1 MNEQLVGWFEDLI
14 PEIKKSGDVEG
25 VFMKF
30 ANDKNLAPAL
40 LEKLGHVYNTAK
52 TVNYLDK
59 SASHEKMRGDSFQ
72 ILDVPQL
79 LEKYAASASDD
90 HEYESSDFSSL
101 DSGSFRELTPQPK
114 SKGVDFEALMNAP
127 DYEEVKMASDRSK
140 DLLTQSV
147 QTRNADNIDQLT
159 FELSE
164 DNEKIASDI
173 ITALRS
179 SNTEFTFSDIE
190 SDAIKFMGASV
201 KQACD
206 FVAERFEKLGY
217 SFDRCLEP
225 KSELIE
231 DTGYVVKFAAIQD
244 NLNVMEQAAGVKKNS
259 ADPVENESQTDLFK
273 QSSTGT
279 KSKKKQKSDTSG
291 GSRASSRTRINEDPT
306 KYLEEL
312 ASNTVVDPVGVAAR
326 GASNTG
332 EFAADAANTLKDVA
346 MNATGFRAG
355 TTLPEALAYARDNLL
370 TGPLDSLTGGYAG
383 KQEFIDKEMEDVHY
397 ETMLQDLLVTDP
409 ILAEEDEDR
418 IVNAFNTIKA
428 VAPEMAKDKNVMRM
442 ALRQAAQHEGI
453 DPFTLQQYM
462 EAEKELQKVRHN
474 TMVEKDLAYTPASR
488 DKRLAN

>member
-59 SASHEKMRGDSFQ
+59 SASHSQMRGDSFKL
-72 ILDVPQL
+72 LDVPAL
-79 LEKYAASASDD
+79 LEKYAANASDD
-90 HEYESSDFSSL
+90 HEYESSDFSSF

-114 SKGVDFEALMNAP
+114 SKGVDFESLMNAP
-127 DYEEVKMASDRSK
+127 DYEEVKIASDRSK
-140 DLLTQSV
+140 DLLSESIQNK
-147 QTRNADNIDQLT
+147 NADNIDQLT

-164 DNEKIASDI
+164 DNEKIAGEIISD
-173 ITALRS
+173 LRS
-179 SNTEFTFSDIE
+179 SSNEFTFADIE

-201 KQACD
+201 KSACD

-225 KSELIE
+225 SSDIIE
-231 DTGYVVKFAAIQD
+231 DTSYVIKFASIQD

-259 ADPVENESQTDLFK
+259 ADPVKTESETDLFK

-279 KSKKKQKSDTSG
+279 KNKNKSKSDSSR
-291 GSRASSRTRINEDPT
+291 GSRASSRARINEEPTQYLTEIAENSVDDP
-306 KYLEEL
+306 
-312 ASNTVVDPVGVAAR
+312 AGVAIR
-326 GASNTG
+326 GASNTA
-332 EFAADAANTLKDVA
+332 EFAAGAGSTLKDVA
-346 MNATGFRAG
+346 MNATGFRPG

-370 TGPLDSLTGGYAG
+370 IGPLDSLTGGYAG
-383 KQEFIDKEMEDVHY
+383 KQEFIDKEMEEVHY

-428 VAPEMAKDKNVMRM
+428 VAPELAKDKNVMRM